1 MTKMTKK
8 SLIFF
13 LAMALLMALSQPIL
27 AQDTVAGKIQALD
40 WINKKIT
47 IGGTEYLMS
56 DEALQTSFKV
66 GDAVEATLEGN
77 VVRKLA
83 LLLQ

>member
-1 MTKMTKK
+1 MMKK
-8 SLIFF
+8 SLVCF
-13 LAMALLMALSQPIL
+13 LTMAVLMAFSQSIA

-40 WINKKIT
+40 RVEKKIT

-56 DEALQTSFKV
+56 DEAAQTGFKV